1 LLLISEDGILE
12 IMEKVVQIGQ
22 HQQVPEAPKMPEKV
36 LKSFSPKMS
45 KSKKGLV
52 FMIIVGLVVILAGV
66 GSGWMLS
73 TKIKAGGQKSPTSGA
88 NQVVDKSTGEVSVA
102 GADES
107 NFPDTAEGT
116 LKTGGIEGEGTHHLD
131 RNMGPEKDVYL
142 FSTSIN
148 LDDFVDKKVQ
158 VWGQTVSGKK
168 AGWLMD
174 VGRVKVLD

>member
-1 LLLISEDGILE
+1 
-12 IMEKVVQIGQ
+12 MEKVVQVSNSALEQI
-22 HQQVPEAPKMPEKV
+22 PETSKAPEKV
-36 LKSFSPKMS
+36 LKSFTPETP
-45 KSKKGLV
+45 KSKNNLLLMVLLGL
-52 FMIIVGLVVILAGV
+52 LVISAGI
-66 GSGWMLS
+66 GTGWMLS
-73 TKIKAGGQKSPTSGA
+73 KKTKFKNEGSLVATSK
-88 NQVVDKSTGEVSVA
+88 QVVNKSTDEVSIA
-102 GADES
+102 GIDES

-116 LKTGGIEGEGTHHLD
+116 LKAGGLDDEGTHHLD

-148 LDDFVDKKVQ
+148 LDDFVDKKVK

>member
-1 LLLISEDGILE
+1 
-12 IMEKVVQIGQ
+12 MEKVVQVGQ
-22 HQQVPEAPKMPEKV
+22 PAQVPQAPRSPDKV
-36 LKSFSPKMS
+36 LKSFAPKMS
-45 KSKKGLV
+45 KSKKGAVLMV
-52 FMIIVGLVVILAGV
+52 VVGVLVILAGI
-66 GSGWMLS
+66 GTGWLLSG
-73 TKIKAGGQKSPTSGA
+73 KIKAGGQKSSSSGVK
-88 NQVVDKSTGEVSVA
+88 QVVDKSTGEVSVA

-131 RNMGPEKDVYL
+131 RNMGPQKDVYL

-158 VWGQTVSGKK
+158 VWGETVSGKK

-174 VGRVKVLD
+174 VGRVKVLE